1 MNFLASFLAQ
11 GSLWSGFT
19 DNQGPKPTEWRESI
33 LQTAV
38 NSSPSP
44 SPYLETPT

>member
-19 DNQGPKPTEWRESI
+19 GNQDPEPTEWQEYI
-33 LQTAV
+33 LPTAV
-38 NSSPSP
+38 NSSPFR